1 MPRHRESTTCSI
13 QTING
18 FLLTVTCSQNL
29 ALYRHWYNRSP
40 WARRTFLWA
49 KGLVTILLWLKVTM
63 KWSGHCNDYI
73 SNGVNVSWINEYVN
87 IWGSNF
93 FNCTSL
99 TIQRSPSVLARRG
112 YNSRI
117 RGCEFDGR
125 PGEVNYQNNFRE
137 YGVVWGAE
145 CGFFLYCYGIILP
158 TEKHYNP
165 TNSTALLNKE
175 WFLNRVRLLKDVQY
189 LSLMNLIKPTAVY
202 ILGHHW
208 PEIYIAG
215 YQLLRRDRYGKASGG
230 IAIYVKDDL
239 NCVRFIKYDVLILK
253 LSGLKYVHSLSDC
266 LLVVCTDLLT
276 VLISLTNFAVLW
288 EKSGSQRKML
298 W

>member
-1 MPRHRESTTCSI
+1 MTEALISYI
-13 QTING
+13 INWH
-18 FLLTVTCSQNL
+18 QK
-29 ALYRHWYNRSP
+29 
-40 WARRTFLWA
+40 RTQPMF
-49 KGLVTILLWLKVTM
+49 
-63 KWSGHCNDYI
+63 
-73 SNGVNVSWINEYVN
+73 
-87 IWGSNF
+87 
-93 FNCTSL
+93 
-99 TIQRSPSVLARRG
+99 
-112 YNSRI
+112 
-117 RGCEFDGR
+117 
-125 PGEVNYQNNFRE
+125 
-137 YGVVWGAE
+137 
-145 CGFFLYCYGIILP
+145 YGIIKP

-165 TNSTALLNKE
+165 TNSIALLNKE

-189 LSLMNLIKPTAVY
+189 LSLMNLIEPTAVY

-230 IAIYVKDDL
+230 IAIYVEDDL

-288 EKSGSQRKML
+288 EKVAHKEKCCDSWWLKRWSALSQL
-298 W
+298 

>member
-1 MPRHRESTTCSI
+1 METNTFLRGIDATTGAAAPILVSMEGYVGRFGILKAPSLTVPVLTHTLVSGVRERLTTVPRHRESTTCSI

-99 TIQRSPSVLARRG
+99 TIQRSPEVLARRC

-137 YGVVWGAE
+137 YGVMRGAE
-145 CGFFLYCYGIILP
+145 CGFF
-158 TEKHYNP
+158 
-165 TNSTALLNKE
+165 
-175 WFLNRVRLLKDVQY
+175 
-189 LSLMNLIKPTAVY
+189 Y
-202 ILGHHW
+202 I
-208 PEIYIAG
+208 
-215 YQLLRRDRYGKASGG
+215 
-230 IAIYVKDDL
+230 V
-239 NCVRFIKYDVLILK
+239 
-253 LSGLKYVHSLSDC
+253 
-266 LLVVCTDLLT
+266 T
-276 VLISLTNFAVLW
+276 V
-288 EKSGSQRKML
+288 
-298 W
+298 